1 MLERE
6 YAVVVEVPVHTQSSA
21 SGVASLEKSRMFP
34 GAARREYPQFR
45 GQCRVTQEA
54 PCYLTKT
61 LLYVKIKHEMA
72 ETAIEEIQTRVE
84 QAVAEKSEV
93 AVDLIVE
100 KAGEVAEQVETKVE
114 EVAAQLEQKVDAAVE
129 KVSDVAEKVGIPP
142 ELAAK
147 IEEIL
152 KKQID
157 VLQERL
163 EKLLTDLL
171 KGKTAELQTRAVAEV
186 SSLFSSFCLPR
197 K

>member
-1 MLERE
+1 VV
-6 YAVVVEVPVHTQSSA
+6 AVEAPAVPGHTQSSA
-21 SGVASLEKSRMFP
+21 SGAASHAKSRMFP
-34 GAARREYPQFR
+34 NEVQQEYPRFR

-54 PCYLTKT
+54 PCYLSKT

-72 ETAIEEIQTRVE
+72 ETALEEIQTRVE
-84 QAVAEKSEV
+84 EAVAEKSEV

-100 KAGEVAEQVETKVE
+100 KAGEVAVQVEAVVEKAVEQV
-114 EVAAQLEQKVDAAVE
+114 EQKVDAAVE

-171 KGKTAELQTRAVAEV
+171 KGKAAELQTRAVAEV

>member
-1 MLERE
+1 
-6 YAVVVEVPVHTQSSA
+6 
-21 SGVASLEKSRMFP
+21 MFQDE
-34 GAARREYPQFR
+34 AQQEYPLFR
-45 GQCRVTQEA
+45 GQYTAIQEA
-54 PCYLTKT
+54 PCYLCKT
-61 LLYVKIKHEMA
+61 LLYVKIKHKMA
-72 ETAIEEIQTRVE
+72 ETVTEEIQTRVE
-84 QAVAEKSEV
+84 QVQEVSALVEEKSVVAIVQQSEV

-100 KAGEVAEQVETKVE
+100 KVG
-114 EVAAQLEQKVDAAVE
+114 EVAAQVEEKVDAVVE

-171 KGKTAELQTRAVAEV
+171 KGKAAELQTRAVAEV

>member
-1 MLERE
+1 
-6 YAVVVEVPVHTQSSA
+6 
-21 SGVASLEKSRMFP
+21 
-34 GAARREYPQFR
+34 
-45 GQCRVTQEA
+45 
-54 PCYLTKT
+54 
-61 LLYVKIKHEMA
+61 MA

-84 QAVAEKSEV
+84 EASEA

-100 KAGEVAEQVETKVE
+100 KAPEVAAQVETAVEKVAEQVETKAE
-114 EVAAQLEQKVDAAVE
+114 EVVAQLEQKVDAALE

-142 ELAAK
+142 ELAEK

-171 KGKTAELQTRAVAEV
+171 KGKAAELQTRAVAEV
-186 SSLFSSFCLPR
+186 SSLCSSFCLPR